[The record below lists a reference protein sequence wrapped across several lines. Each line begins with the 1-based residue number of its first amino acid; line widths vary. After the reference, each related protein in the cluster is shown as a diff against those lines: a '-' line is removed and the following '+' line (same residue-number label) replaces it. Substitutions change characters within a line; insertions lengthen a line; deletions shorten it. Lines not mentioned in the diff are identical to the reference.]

1 MTTSDYE
8 KRSLGEKLYIV
19 FSMIIGY
26 VILTISVFAFVPKL
40 NNIGMLITA
49 VILIIYAIAV
59 MVTYEKKFAN
69 DKHEDNV
76 PLPVKG
82 KEQNTSD
89 PGIKNI
95 KENYLDS
102 LKESDY
108 YKNLNETIYKVVVM
122 LLAFAIFIGCMA
134 GLVTTLGNLGMLITI
149 IVLSVYVGFAL
160 IIYESLY
167 YKDKK

>member
-8 KRSLGEKLYIV
+8 KRSLGEILYIV

-26 VILTISVFAFVPKL
+26 VILTISVFTFVPKL

-69 DKHEDNV
+69 DKQEDNV
-76 PLPVKG
+76 PLPVKV

-89 PGIKNI
+89 PGIKDI

-102 LKESDY
+102 LRESDY
-108 YKNLNETIYKVVVM
+108 YKSLNENIYRVVVM

-134 GLVTTLGNLGMLITI
+134 GLVTTLGNLGMLITT

-160 IIYESLY
+160 KIYESLY